1 MNQPDVHYESAP
13 WQVSIRP
20 APDQLPVGGGMYCA
34 DGHVLTCAHVV
45 ADSDERPDGLVYVTF
60 QHLGEHEPIPAVVT
74 DRGWSPPEGKG
85 RLDGDV
91 AVLRLT
97 EPAPAGAAGPPLLRA
112 PEGVRVPHAF
122 HAYGYPAE
130 HAEAGVP
137 ARGKIVGRAE
147 RQWVSL
153 LTDEG
158 GQGLDPGFSGSPVWD
173 VDLGGVVGIV
183 VLRDVPWSSSDR
195 GGFADTRRGYAIRME
210 VLGTYWPALQRDV
223 GRTLSGDGEPL
234 EDLLEVGLT
243 TDGELPAV
251 GDTPVYHM
259 GVTPSKYVTADNPRP
274 PYVSR
279 RLVDEEIEQ
288 LLGAGERFIVA
299 VGDSKSGKSRSFA
312 EMLHRL
318 RPQARLIVPAV
329 DDPATLSKLARRRLP
344 LGPEGG
350 VLWLDDIDRYLVPN
364 GLSHKILNSFLT
376 WDPPVVIAGTI
387 TSHRYQD
394 IMAPIRGNGA
404 RDATAQFGRVLS
416 EAKLVRVASTL
427 SPEDLAEARE
437 RYPDEDFGKRGIGEQ
452 MVAAEM
458 VEQLYGAAREGFPEG
473 WAVIQAAIDWRRIG
487 VSRPVSRPVLRNL
500 FRSYLAEVT
509 PHLEP
514 GEDLFA
520 AGLHWASDPLV
531 GTIALLTTVDP
542 AQAAATYRAFD
553 YVLACADGQGP
564 FQRTPIAASAWEVA
578 IAVLDAEEL
587 LVVTQAAVTQG
598 EIGFAR
604 RAAEAARRDSA
615 DPAAVARATLL
626 LGELHA
632 ASDQLGTAIDL
643 LEEAAASGVIDIVAT
658 AQADLGTLLSLP
670 GGEPDRARALL
681 QSAIDAGDAQ
691 VTAQAQLSLGVMLMN
706 QGALAEARPLLEA
719 AMAVGVDMADST
731 FVGLTRM
738 GSLPSRLPRKDASL
752 AGRQETARTSAAPVT
767 DDRTRVLQAAE
778 VRRAES
784 VKLRAQAS
792 LGGLLVNEGDLPRAQ
807 MLLEAALASGNRE
820 VEPLA
825 RTNLGALLMR
835 NGDTQAAREE
845 FERVINSD
853 QPDFACN
860 ARLTLG
866 TVLVATGENEEGYA
880 LLEAAAS
887 SGIVEQVPLAL
898 CLLAEFSYDRG
909 EKQAAH
915 EYFERAVQTGH
926 RNWAP
931 YAQVD
936 MGLVRAYEG
945 DIAGARELLDPIIES
960 RHPTESARAA
970 DLMGDVLLGAG
981 EISAA
986 EEAYHRAIGLE
997 QPLWSAVAM
1006 TDLAELRAQ
1015 QGAIE
1020 EATRLL
1026 QSVIDGGDPN
1036 LGPMAADKLG
1046 TMLLAQ
1052 AEDIEGARAAY
1063 QQAIDSGHAD
1073 WSVVARF
1080 NLTQLLDGIEDTT
1093 GAKEQLRA
1101 VIDGPNRAYA
1111 AKAWDLLGD
1120 LLAESGDVVQAQ
1132 AAYQQAID
1140 SKVDDW
1146 SAQAQLDLARLILAE
1161 SDDADQAEPLLTA
1174 ATAGGSSDVAGA
1186 AWLLLGLVSL
1196 FREEPGH
1203 AEERFQHAAETGPA
1217 RVAEPALMQIAKLKL
1232 DQGHLEEASGI
1243 LERLVDESAD
1253 ESLVLYATA
1262 HLGVVRLRQDDVT
1275 SALELL
1281 ERGADSEDP
1290 DTAAYACLNWGLI
1303 LFDLDY
1309 LEDAADILTRAL
1321 EAGENEVRSA
1331 ARAGLGAVR
1340 LAQGRLEEARALLTE
1355 ALDDGNPEDE
1365 PSVRRYLGSVLA
1377 RQGNSDEARAVLE
1390 PLADLDDTDDR
1401 PAGLLLLGRLAV
1413 QSGDRAAS
1421 RRWLEMAV
1429 GAGDEE
1435 VEAYARVELGRLLT
1449 ESGDLSG
1456 SRGFLTPLLDRH
1468 DDQGEQARRMV
1479 AQLDAGAPITPPGLP
1494 PGRQTDPAPLAL
1506 PPGRPLA
1513 IRPSRGPESGPRS
1526 SQPPLATPPLG
1537 GEAAVAQPPPVSAPS
1552 VPAASGST
1560 SIPLVSLPRAVL
1572 ARLADIADIERQ
1584 PAEARYWR
1592 DLLAGL
1598 PGSEGAEPSAAAGGH
1613 GAEGGDHGVP
1623 GAVGG
1628 PDHEGART

>member
-1 MNQPDVHYESAP
+1 M
-13 WQVSIRP
+13 
-20 APDQLPVGGGMYCA
+20 
-34 DGHVLTCAHVV
+34 
-45 ADSDERPDGLVYVTF
+45 
-60 QHLGEHEPIPAVVT
+60 
-74 DRGWSPPEGKG
+74 
-85 RLDGDV
+85 
-91 AVLRLT
+91 
-97 EPAPAGAAGPPLLRA
+97 
-112 PEGVRVPHAF
+112 
-122 HAYGYPAE
+122 
-130 HAEAGVP
+130 
-137 ARGKIVGRAE
+137 
-147 RQWVSL
+147 
-153 LTDEG
+153 
-158 GQGLDPGFSGSPVWD
+158 
-173 VDLGGVVGIV
+173 
-183 VLRDVPWSSSDR
+183 
-195 GGFADTRRGYAIRME
+195 
-210 VLGTYWPALQRDV
+210 
-223 GRTLSGDGEPL
+223 
-234 EDLLEVGLT
+234 
-243 TDGELPAV
+243 
-251 GDTPVYHM
+251 
-259 GVTPSKYVTADNPRP
+259 
-274 PYVSR
+274 
-279 RLVDEEIEQ
+279 
-288 LLGAGERFIVA
+288 A
-299 VGDSKSGKSRSFA
+299 VGDSKSGKSRSLA
-312 EMLHRL
+312 EMVHRL
-318 RPQARLIVPAV
+318 RPGARLIVPAV

-364 GLSHKILNSFLT
+364 GLNHKVLNSFLT
-376 WDPPVVIAGTI
+376 LDPPVVIAGTI
-387 TSHRYQD
+387 TSRRHQD
-394 IMAPIRGNGA
+394 IMAPIRGTGA

-416 EAKLVRVASTL
+416 EARLVRVASTL

-437 RYPDEDFGKRGIGEQ
+437 RYPGEDFETRGIGEQ

-487 VSRPVSRPVLRNL
+487 VSRPVSRPVLWNL

-514 GEDLFA
+514 GDDMFA
-520 AGLHWASDPLV
+520 AGLRWASDPLV

-542 AQAAATYRAFD
+542 ARDAATYRAFD

-615 DPAAVARATLL
+615 DPAVVARAALL
-626 LGELHA
+626 LGELHG
-632 ASDQLGTAIDL
+632 ASDQMGIAIDL
-643 LEEAAASGVIDIVAT
+643 LEEAAASGVTDIVAT
-658 AQADLGTLLSLP
+658 AQADLGTLLSLH

-681 QSAIDAGDAQ
+681 ESAIDAGNAQ

-719 AMAVGVDMADST
+719 AMAVGMDMADGA
-731 FVGLTRM
+731 FIGLHRLQSM
-738 GSLPSRLPRKDASL
+738 PSRLPRKEASL

-778 VRRAES
+778 VRRVES

-853 QPDFACN
+853 QPEFACN

-866 TVLVATGENEEGYA
+866 TILVAKGENQEGYA
-880 LLEAAAS
+880 LLEAAAG
-887 SGIVEQVPLAL
+887 SGIAEQVPVAL
-898 CLLAEFSYDRG
+898 CLLGEFSYDQG
-909 EKQAAH
+909 EKQAAQD
-915 EYFERAVQTGH
+915 YFERAVQTGH

-981 EISAA
+981 EISGA
-986 EEAYHRAIGLE
+986 EEAYHRAIDLE

-1020 EATRLL
+1020 EAIRLL

-1036 LGPMAADKLG
+1036 VGPMAADKLG
-1046 TMLLAQ
+1046 TLLLIQ

-1063 QQAIDSGHAD
+1063 QRAIDSGHPD

-1080 NLTQLLDGIEDTT
+1080 NLHELLDGIEDTA
-1093 GAKEQLRA
+1093 GAEDQLRA

-1120 LLAESGDVVQAQ
+1120 LLAESGDVAQ
-1132 AAYQQAID
+1132 ARVAYQQAID
-1140 SKVDDW
+1140 TKVDDW
-1146 SAQAQLDLARLILAE
+1146 SAQARLDLARLILVE
-1161 SDDADQAEPLLTA
+1161 SDDVDQAEPLLTE
-1174 ATAGGSSDVAGA
+1174 ATVSGSSDVAGA

-1203 AEERFQHAAETGPA
+1203 AEERFQRAAQTGPA
-1217 RVAEPALMQIAKLKL
+1217 RVAEPALMQIAKMKL

-1243 LERLVDESAD
+1243 LERLVAESAD
-1253 ESLVLYATA
+1253 ESLELYAAA
-1262 HLGVVRLRQDDVT
+1262 HLGVVRLRQGDVT

-1281 ERGADSEDP
+1281 ERGAASEDP
-1290 DTAAYACLNWGLI
+1290 DTAAYACLNWGLV

-1309 LEDAADILTRAL
+1309 LEDAADILTRAQ
-1321 EAGENEVRSA
+1321 EADEDEVRNSA
-1331 ARAGLGAVR
+1331 RVGLGAVR
-1340 LAQGRLEEARALLTE
+1340 LAQGRLEEARALLAE
-1355 ALDDGNPEDE
+1355 ALDNGNPQEE
-1365 PSVRRYLGSVLA
+1365 PAVRRYLGSVLA
-1377 RQGNSDEARAVLE
+1377 RQGNNDEARAVLE
-1390 PLADLDDTDDR
+1390 PLADSDDTDHR

-1413 QSGDRAAS
+1413 QAGDRAAS

-1429 GAGDEE
+1429 GAGDQE
-1435 VEAYARVELGRLLT
+1435 VEAYARVELGRLLA
-1449 ESGDLSG
+1449 ESGDLSD
-1456 SRGFLTPLLDRH
+1456 SRKFLAPLLDRH
-1468 DDQGEQARRMV
+1468 DDQGEQARRIV
-1479 AQLDAGAPITPPGLP
+1479 TQLDAYAPITPPGLP
-1494 PGRQTDPAPLAL
+1494 PGHQDGIASLAL

-1513 IRPSRGPESGPRS
+1513 IRPSRVPESGPS
-1526 SQPPLATPPLG
+1526 SGQSPS
-1537 GEAAVAQPPPVSAPS
+1537 AAPPPAAPVRARGAAGKPVATTAADAPAPSVPAPS
-1552 VPAASGST
+1552 VPAATAAAPVASGRT
-1560 SIPLVSLPRAVL
+1560 GIPLASLPRAVL

-1598 PGSEGAEPSAAAGGH
+1598 PGTEGPGPSAAAGDH
-1613 GAEGGDHGVP
+1613 GAEGGDNGVA
-1623 GAVGG
+1623 GAAGG